1 MKFIISSLSPGM
13 VEYGDFML
21 SFHEVT
27 DTEFQALC
35 YDGYSCVSHQDIAD
49 AINVAHNKE
58 TVHARPGDV
67 LQGKTGSVRS
77 GNVNYN
83 DQSVHSQ
90 LVHRAGWHFPR
101 VRERSEKSDV

>member
-58 TVHARPGDV
+58 PVKARIGDIILFADMNKGV
-67 LQGKTGSVRS
+67 LEYSCIRICPPVTP
-77 GNVNYN
+77 
-83 DQSVHSQ
+83 
-90 LVHRAGWHFPR
+90 LI
-101 VRERSEKSDV
+101 REDEYLIEEEMI